1 MKTEDVLSRSQP
13 GAMRSAGA
21 RSLDSVYGAI
31 ENYYTA
37 KVSRHGATPLGV
49 DWTCIATQELRFVQL
64 LKLCEFAAPFSLND
78 LGCGYGAL
86 LAYLAKRHASAAI
99 DYLGIDLSAAMISHA
114 RGLYS
119 RRPDT
124 RFAVGGTC
132 PRIAD
137 YSVASGIFNV
147 KLEHEIE
154 AWEFFVAE
162 TLLNMKASSRRGF
175 SVNFMLPQ
183 APDRVADEM
192 LYRTAPERWA
202 EFCQDRLACS
212 VAIVANYGLREFT
225 LLVRLPPADRSAQ
238 NG

>member
-99 DYLGIDLSAAMISHA
+99 DYLGIDLSAPEY
-114 RGLYS
+114 RLYFLNK
-119 RRPDT
+119 T
-124 RFAVGGTC
+124 L
-132 PRIAD
+132 PRLRKSFLKLVKKTHSFS
-137 YSVASGIFNV
+137 SVLV
-147 KLEHEIE
+147 DQKL
-154 AWEFFVAE
+154 
-162 TLLNMKASSRRGF
+162 
-175 SVNFMLPQ
+175 
-183 APDRVADEM
+183 
-192 LYRTAPERWA
+192 
-202 EFCQDRLACS
+202 
-212 VAIVANYGLREFT
+212 
-225 LLVRLPPADRSAQ
+225 
-238 NG
+238 